1 MKACSIALPLCAFA
15 AAASLLSAQVV
26 VFTKED
32 LIRFTKANQYERSA
46 DGRPRVPD
54 ALLEKVRGLSIE
66 EAWGVL
72 RTKGFVN
79 QFEAGW
85 QILHPERKL
94 VGRAYT
100 VQFMPTRPDVLDVVD
115 AEARAKGLG
124 RNGHQRVIDML
135 QENDVLVADLFGKI
149 ECGTIVGDNLAMAV
163 WSATRQGM
171 VIDGAIRDLEGIFP
185 IPMSA
190 YYRGVHP
197 SAICNVMVTG
207 VNVPVRIGQAT
218 VMPGDVV
225 LGDRGGVGFIPPQFV
240 QEIVDRAEETHI
252 HDEWTKMKLQ
262 SGKYKSSEVYPS
274 PSDPALKKEYE
285 DYKNQRLKKK

>member
-1 MKACSIALPLCAFA
+1 MKAFTIAFT
-15 AAASLLSAQVV
+15 ASALLASSALAQVV
-26 VFTKED
+26 VFTKDD
-32 LIRFTKANQYERSA
+32 LIRFTKSNPYERSA

-54 ALLEKVRGLSIE
+54 ALLEKVRGLYIE

-72 RTKGFVN
+72 RNKGFVN
-79 QFEAGW
+79 QFDVGW

-94 VGRAYT
+94 VGRAVT
-100 VQFMPTRPDVLDVVD
+100 VQFMPTRPDVIGVVD
-115 AEARAKGLG
+115 AEAKAKGLG
-124 RNGHQRVIDML
+124 PNGHQRVIDML

-149 ECGTIVGDNLAMAV
+149 ECGTITGDNLAMAV
-163 WSATRQGM
+163 WSATKQGM
-171 VIDGAIRDLEGIFP
+171 VVDGAIRDLEGIFP

-262 SGKYKSSEVYPS
+262 SGKFKSSDVYPT
-274 PSDPALKKEYE
+274 PRDPALKKEYE
-285 DYKNQRLKKK
+285 DYKASKLGKK

>member
-1 MKACSIALPLCAFA
+1 MKPLLALAAVACSFLP
-15 AAASLLSAQVV
+15 AQVV
-26 VFTKED
+26 VFTKDD
-32 LIRFTKANQYERSA
+32 LIKFTKDNPYERSA

-54 ALLEKVRGLSIE
+54 ALLEKVKGLSIE
-66 EAWGVL
+66 EAWGTL
-72 RTKGFVN
+72 RNKGFVN
-79 QFEAGW
+79 QFETGW

-94 VGRAYT
+94 VGRAVT
-100 VQFMPTRPDVLDVVD
+100 VQFMPTRPDLQGIADS
-115 AEARAKGLG
+115 EAIAKGLG
-124 RNGHQRVIDML
+124 KNGHQRVIDTL
-135 QENDVLVADLFGKI
+135 QEGDVLVADMFGKV

-163 WSATRQGM
+163 FGRSKTGL
-171 VIDGAIRDLEGIFP
+171 VVDGGIRDLEGIFP

-207 VNVPVRIGQAT
+207 VNVPIRIGQAT

-252 HDEWTKMKLQ
+252 HDEWTKEKLQ
-262 SGKYKSSEVYPS
+262 TGKYRSSDIYPT
-274 PSDPALKKEYE
+274 PADPKLKAEYE
-285 DYKNQRLKKK
+285 EYKKKRLGK

>member
-1 MKACSIALPLCAFA
+1 MKAFPLAFLLYAACAM
-15 AAASLLSAQVV
+15 AQVV
-26 VFTKED
+26 VFTKDD
-32 LIRFTKANQYERSA
+32 LIKFTKDNPFERSA

-66 EAWGVL
+66 EAWGPL
-72 RTKGFVN
+72 RNKGFIN
-79 QFEAGW
+79 QFETGW

-94 VGRAYT
+94 VGRAVT
-100 VQFMPTRPDVLDVVD
+100 VQFMPTRPDVIGVVD
-115 AEARAKGLG
+115 AEAKAKGLG

-135 QENDVLVADLFGKI
+135 QKDDVLVADLFGKI
-149 ECGTIVGDNLAMAV
+149 DCGTIVGDNLATAV
-163 WSATRQGM
+163 YAATRQGM
-171 VIDGAIRDLEGIFP
+171 VVDGGIRDLEGIFP

-207 VNVPVRIGQAT
+207 VNIPIRIGQAT

-240 QEIVDRAEETHI
+240 GEIVDQAEETHI
-252 HDEWTKMKLQ
+252 HDEWTKEKLMT
-262 SGKYKSSEVYPS
+262 GKYKSSDIYPT
-274 PSDPALKKEYE
+274 PRDPALLKEYQ
-285 DYKNQRLKKK
+285 DYKKKRLGK